1 MLLICTTH
9 FKNELVC
16 LFAFSNTGFAEAA
29 AGGVLQKVVLK
40 NFKIFTGKHLWWS
53 LFFNKVTLTQVFS
66 CEYSGIFKHLFGRTS
81 DNSCCWICLTQ
92 LRPMFYFFNPWKLL
106 ATSRFLTFPGGI
118 EIQH

>member
-16 LFAFSNTGFAEAA
+16 CLPFRTLD
-29 AGGVLQKVVLK
+29 LQKQPPEVFCKKGVLK

-81 DNSCCWICLTQ
+81 DNSCCWICLTH